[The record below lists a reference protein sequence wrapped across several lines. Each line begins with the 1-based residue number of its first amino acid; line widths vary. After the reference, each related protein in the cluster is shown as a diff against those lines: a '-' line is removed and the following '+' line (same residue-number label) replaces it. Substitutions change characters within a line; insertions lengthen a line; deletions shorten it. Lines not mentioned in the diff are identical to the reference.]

1 MNTEH
6 ALINIL
12 LKDPKQVSGLAA
24 KGFNSKFFK
33 NEKCGKA
40 YNLIFDRWTRFNS
53 VPTEEDLQTVSFKA
67 SSEEIPHTLDHC
79 IALLYEDKVK
89 QMLQTTLMASGEKLL
104 AEGPESSIDIIRK
117 GLNAIPRLDNER
129 RVREIAETTD
139 AFLERFHNRARN
151 KGKILGLETGFTEL
165 DMHTRGLMP
174 QWLVVIQG
182 RNGQFKSWVLAH
194 MIKHLFLQGKNLA
207 LFSCEMT
214 LEEFETRIHSLAL
227 DIQPRNLDLGD
238 ITSGEYNR
246 MQEYLEDIKSGKK
259 GGKLIIND
267 NPHSLDAIENDIEQI
282 LQKHPLDAIF
292 IDAVY
297 ELTGPGGT
305 ERERFA
311 NIAKGCKALAKKYEV
326 PVIVTIQA
334 NRDFAKANPSAKK
347 ETSGSGSSAYGSDA
361 WNQICDVMMILH
373 RTPDHE
379 PFHFSDF
386 VMDKFRHGPKV
397 DYMLK
402 INLKEPVVAQVD
414 RDAALARIQGENPVA
429 QEKSDNLFSKASN
442 LFQEETGIKPDSE
455 FISEFEDEDTTE
467 EDV

>member
-12 LKDPKQVSGLAA
+12 LNDPRHVSGLAA
-24 KGFNSKFFK
+24 KGFNKKFFK
-33 NEKCGKA
+33 NPKCGEA
-40 YNLIFDRWTRFNS
+40 YDLIFDRWTRFNS
-53 VPTEEDLQTVSFKA
+53 VPTQEDLESVNFKA
-67 SSEEIPHTLDHC
+67 SAEAIPHTLDHC
-79 IALLYEDKVK
+79 VALLYEEKVK
-89 QMLQTTLMASGEKLL
+89 QMLQTTLVASGEQLL
-104 AEGPESSIDIIRK
+104 ANGPDASIEFIRK

-151 KGKILGLETGFTEL
+151 KGKMLGLETGFAEF

-194 MIKHLFLQGKNLA
+194 MIKTLFLQGKNLA

-227 DIQPRNLDLGD
+227 DIQPRQLDLGD
-238 ITSGEYNR
+238 ITAGEYNR
-246 MQEYLEDIKSGKK
+246 MQEFLAGIKDGRV
-259 GGKLIIND
+259 GGRLIIND
-267 NPHSLDAIENDIEQI
+267 NPHSLDAIEADIDSI
-282 LQKHPLDAIF
+282 LEKHPLDAIF

-297 ELTGPGGT
+297 ELNGPGST

-334 NRDFAKANPSAKK
+334 NRDFAKSNPSAKR
-347 ETSGSGSSAYGSDA
+347 ETSGSGASAYGSDA

-386 VMDKFRHGPKV
+386 VMDKFRHGPKE

-402 INLKEPVVAQVD
+402 INLKEPVIAQVD

-429 QEKSDNLFSKASN
+429 QERSDNLFSKASN
-442 LFQEETGIKPDSE
+442 LFQDENKSQPEI
-455 FISEFEDEDTTE
+455 ISQFEDEDTTE